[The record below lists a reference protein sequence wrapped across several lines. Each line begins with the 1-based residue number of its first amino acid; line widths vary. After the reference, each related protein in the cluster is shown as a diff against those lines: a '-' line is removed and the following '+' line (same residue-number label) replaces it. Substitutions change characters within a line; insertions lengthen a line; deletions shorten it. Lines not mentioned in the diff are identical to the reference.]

1 MVMTQKV
8 TSLAFSLH
16 DGLTK
21 SPEKLTASQKS
32 LAIK

>member
-8 TSLAFSLH
+8 TSLAFSLN

-21 SPEKLTASQKS
+21 KEDDLSTQQKYY
-32 LAIK
+32 AVK